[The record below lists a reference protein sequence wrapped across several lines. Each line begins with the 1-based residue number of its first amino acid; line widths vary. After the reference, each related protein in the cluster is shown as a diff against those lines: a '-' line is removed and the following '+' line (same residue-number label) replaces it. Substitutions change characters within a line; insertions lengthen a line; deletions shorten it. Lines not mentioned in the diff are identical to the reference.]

1 MSFTFSTLLSMIII
15 NAVFVI
21 ALHQVVKTSVINYFN
36 IDLFLLSSLVILL
49 RFLLPFEFPFTVSV
63 PVKWGLSY
71 LYDFFVML
79 EINVFGHSINIFTI
93 CMIVWYIGILIC
105 GTRLFL
111 QFATIKKR
119 YQLQEA
125 APDSDAYD
133 ILHKITSSH
142 KKSKT
147 VFKIYITPRNVTPF
161 IYGIFHPVIVLPGS
175 VQSKEE
181 LFYILSH
188 ETAHYYN
195 HHTLYKFLCSLLDV
209 IYFWNPLVKIFVKEI
224 NRIIEISVDSKVIA
238 PLEPLGRLD
247 YSKSLTSM
255 ARTLAMKKTTP
266 AFTATYNSA
275 ETADSRLNKSSKSKS
290 SKKPSSLSQRIQ
302 MIIGSP
308 DKIKTLAPN
317 GFVSSLLLITA
328 LVISLVF
335 VFEPYRVDAANATT
349 TFKAD
354 DRNLFYIDN
363 KDGTYDL
370 YLDNQYFATE
380 SEILDSSIPI
390 YEEFPSP

>member
-21 ALHQVVKTSVINYFN
+21 ALNQVAKTSVINYFN

-49 RFLLPFEFPFTVSV
+49 RFLLPFEFPFAVSV

-71 LYDFFVML
+71 LYDLFVML
-79 EINVFGHSINIFTI
+79 EINVLGHPINIFTI
-93 CMIVWYIGILIC
+93 FMIAWYIGILIC
-105 GTRLFL
+105 GSRLFL
-111 QFATIKKR
+111 QFATIRQR
-119 YQLQEA
+119 YRLREA
-125 APDSDAYD
+125 TPDSDAYA

-142 KKSKT
+142 QKSRT
-147 VFKIYITPRNVTPF
+147 VFRIYITPRNITPF
-161 IYGIFHPVIVLPGS
+161 IYGIFHPVIILPDS
-175 VQSKEE
+175 VHSKAE

-195 HHTLYKFLCSLLDV
+195 HHTLYKFLCSLLEV
-209 IYFWNPLVKIFVKEI
+209 IYFWNPLVKIFTKEI
-224 NRIIEISVDSKVIA
+224 NRIIEISVNSKVIA

-255 ARTLAMKKTTP
+255 ARTIAEKKTTP
-266 AFTATYNSA
+266 AFTATYSSTKA
-275 ETADSRLNKSSKSKS
+275 PDSQLNKSPKTKS

-317 GFVSSLLLITA
+317 GLVSSLLLIGA
-328 LVISLVF
+328 LIISLVF
-335 VFEPYRVDAANATT
+335 VFEPYRVRESDAENTFNSSNRGLYYIAN
-349 TFKAD
+349 D
-354 DRNLFYIDN
+354 
-363 KDGTYDL
+363 DGTYDL
-370 YLDNQYFATE
+370 YFDDEYYKTE
-380 SEILDSSIPI
+380 TKILDPKLPI
-390 YEEFPSP
+390 FDSYPY

>member
-21 ALHQVVKTSVINYFN
+21 ALNQVVKTSVINYFN

-71 LYDFFVML
+71 LYDLFVML
-79 EINVFGHSINIFTI
+79 EINILGHPINIFTI
-93 CMIVWYIGILIC
+93 FMIAWYIGILIC
-105 GTRLFL
+105 GSRLFL
-111 QFATIKKR
+111 QFTTIRQR
-119 YQLQEA
+119 YRLREA
-125 APDSDAYD
+125 APDSDAYA
-133 ILHKITSSH
+133 ILHKITSCH
-142 KKSKT
+142 QKSRT
-147 VFKIYITPRNVTPF
+147 VFRIYITPRNITPF
-161 IYGIFHPVIVLPGS
+161 IYGIFHPVIVLPDS
-175 VQSKEE
+175 VHSKEE

-195 HHTLYKFLCSLLDV
+195 HHTLYKFLCSLLEV

-255 ARTLAMKKTTP
+255 ARTLAEKKTTP
-266 AFTATYNSA
+266 AFTATYNPA
-275 ETADSRLNKSSKSKS
+275 KTAGSRLNKSPKTK
-290 SKKPSSLSQRIQ
+290 SSLSQRIQ

-317 GFVSSLLLITA
+317 GLVSSLLLIGA
-328 LVISLVF
+328 LMISLFF
-335 VFEPYRVDAANATT
+335 VFEPYRIPSKYEEG
-349 TFKAD
+349 TFNSD
-354 DRNLFYIDN
+354 SRNLFYIAND
-363 KDGTYDL
+363 DGTYDL
-370 YLDNQYFATE
+370 YLEDKYLMTE
-380 SEILDSSIPI
+380 SEISDSKVPI
-390 YEEFPSP
+390 YHSFPSR

>member
-21 ALHQVVKTSVINYFN
+21 ALNQVVKTSVINYFN

-93 CMIVWYIGILIC
+93 FMIVWYIGILIC

-111 QFATIKKR
+111 QFATIRKR

-142 KKSKT
+142 KKSKA
-147 VFKIYITPRNVTPF
+147 VFKIYITPKNVTPF
-161 IYGIFHPVIVLPGS
+161 IYGIFHPVIVLPDS
-175 VQSKEE
+175 VQSKAE

-238 PLEPLGRLD
+238 PLESLERLD

-255 ARTLAMKKTTP
+255 ARTIATKKTTP
-266 AFTATYNSA
+266 AFTATYNSS
-275 ETADSRLNKSSKSKS
+275 EKNTSKSDK
-290 SKKPSSLSQRIQ
+290 SKKSKAPQKTSSLSQRVM

-308 DKIKTLAPN
+308 AKIKTLTPN

-354 DRNLFYIDN
+354 DRNLFYIN
-363 KDGTYDL
+363 NGDGTYDL

-380 SEILDSSIPI
+380 LEILDSSIPI

>member
-21 ALHQVVKTSVINYFN
+21 ALNQVVKTSVINYFN

-71 LYDFFVML
+71 LYDLFVML
-79 EINVFGHSINIFTI
+79 EINILGHPINIFTI
-93 CMIVWYIGILIC
+93 FMIAWYIGILIC
-105 GTRLFL
+105 GSRLFL
-111 QFATIKKR
+111 QFTTIRQR
-119 YQLQEA
+119 YRLREA
-125 APDSDAYD
+125 APDSDAYA
-133 ILHKITSSH
+133 ILHKITSCH
-142 KKSKT
+142 QKSRT
-147 VFKIYITPRNVTPF
+147 VFRIYITPRNITPF
-161 IYGIFHPVIVLPGS
+161 IYGIFHPVIVLPDS
-175 VQSKEE
+175 VHSKEE

-195 HHTLYKFLCSLLDV
+195 HHTLYKFLCSLLEV

-255 ARTLAMKKTTP
+255 ARTLAEKKTTP
-266 AFTATYNSA
+266 AFTATYNPA
-275 ETADSRLNKSSKSKS
+275 KAAGSRLNKSPKTK
-290 SKKPSSLSQRIQ
+290 SSLSQRIQ

-317 GFVSSLLLITA
+317 GLVSSLLLIGA
-328 LVISLVF
+328 LMISLVF
-335 VFEPYRVDAANATT
+335 VFEPYRIPSKYEEG
-349 TFKAD
+349 TFNSD
-354 DRNLFYIDN
+354 SRNLFYIAND
-363 KDGTYDL
+363 DGTYDL
-370 YLDNQYFATE
+370 YLEDKYLMTE
-380 SEILDSSIPI
+380 SEISDSKVPI
-390 YEEFPSP
+390 YHSFPSR

>member
-21 ALHQVVKTSVINYFN
+21 ALNQVVKTSVINYFN

-71 LYDFFVML
+71 LYDLFVML
-79 EINVFGHSINIFTI
+79 EINILGHPINIFTI
-93 CMIVWYIGILIC
+93 FMIAWYIGILIC
-105 GTRLFL
+105 SSRLFL
-111 QFATIKKR
+111 QFATIWQR
-119 YQLQEA
+119 YRLREA
-125 APDSDAYD
+125 APDSDAYA
-133 ILHKITSSH
+133 ILRKITSCH
-142 KKSKT
+142 QKSKA
-147 VFKIYITPRNVTPF
+147 VFRIYITPRNITPF
-161 IYGIFHPVIVLPGS
+161 IYGIFHPVIVLPDS
-175 VQSKEE
+175 IHSKEE

-188 ETAHYYN
+188 ETSHYYN
-195 HHTLYKFLCSLLDV
+195 HHTLYKFLCSLLEV

-255 ARTLAMKKTTP
+255 ARTLAEKKTTP
-266 AFTATYNSA
+266 AFTATYNP
-275 ETADSRLNKSSKSKS
+275 TKTDDSRLNKSSKTK
-290 SKKPSSLSQRIQ
+290 SSLSQRIQ

-317 GFVSSLLLITA
+317 GLVSSLLLIGA
-328 LVISLVF
+328 LMISLVF
-335 VFEPYRVDAANATT
+335 VFEPYRICDENEVG
-349 TFKAD
+349 TFTSET
-354 DRNLFYIDN
+354 RNLFYIIN
-363 KDGTYDL
+363 TDGTYDL
-370 YLDNQYFATE
+370 YLDGKYFATE

-390 YEEFPSP
+390 YDSFPNP

>member
-21 ALHQVVKTSVINYFN
+21 ALNQVVKTSVINYFN

-71 LYDFFVML
+71 LYDLFVML
-79 EINVFGHSINIFTI
+79 EINILGHPINIFTI
-93 CMIVWYIGILIC
+93 FMIAWYIGILIC
-105 GTRLFL
+105 GSRLFL
-111 QFATIKKR
+111 QFATIRQR
-119 YQLQEA
+119 YRLREA
-125 APDSDAYD
+125 APDSDAYA
-133 ILHKITSSH
+133 ILRKITSCH
-142 KKSKT
+142 QKSKA
-147 VFKIYITPRNVTPF
+147 VFRIYITPRNITPF
-161 IYGIFHPVIVLPGS
+161 IYGIFHPVIVLPDS
-175 VQSKEE
+175 VHSKEE

-195 HHTLYKFLCSLLDV
+195 HHTLYKFLCSLLEV

-255 ARTLAMKKTTP
+255 ARTLAEQKITP
-266 AFTATYNSA
+266 AFTATYNP
-275 ETADSRLNKSSKSKS
+275 TKTDDSMLNKSSKTK
-290 SKKPSSLSQRIQ
+290 SSLSQRIQ
-302 MIIGSP
+302 MIVGSP

-317 GFVSSLLLITA
+317 GLVSSLLLIGA
-328 LVISLVF
+328 LMISLFF
-335 VFEPYRVDAANATT
+335 VFEPYRVDSQNAIS
-349 TFKAD
+349 TFTSD
-354 DRNLFYIDN
+354 DRNLFYIVN
-363 KDGTYDL
+363 PDGTYDL
-370 YLDNQYFATE
+370 YLDTNFLMNE
-380 SEILDSSIPI
+380 SEISDPYIPI
-390 YEEFPSP
+390 YTEFPY

>member
-21 ALHQVVKTSVINYFN
+21 ALNQVVKTSVINYFN

-71 LYDFFVML
+71 LYDLFVML
-79 EINVFGHSINIFTI
+79 EINILGHPINIFTI
-93 CMIVWYIGILIC
+93 FMIAWYIGILIC
-105 GTRLFL
+105 GSRLFL
-111 QFATIKKR
+111 QFATIRQR
-119 YQLQEA
+119 YRLREA
-125 APDSDAYD
+125 APDSDAYA
-133 ILHKITSSH
+133 ILRKITSCH
-142 KKSKT
+142 QKSKA
-147 VFKIYITPRNVTPF
+147 VFRIYITPRNITPF
-161 IYGIFHPVIVLPGS
+161 IYGIFHPVIVLPDS
-175 VQSKEE
+175 VHSKEE

-195 HHTLYKFLCSLLDV
+195 HHTLYKFLCSLLEV

-255 ARTLAMKKTTP
+255 AITLAEQKITP
-266 AFTATYNSA
+266 AFTATYNP
-275 ETADSRLNKSSKSKS
+275 TKTDDSRLNKSSKTK
-290 SKKPSSLSQRIQ
+290 SSLSQRIQ
-302 MIIGSP
+302 MIVGSP

-317 GFVSSLLLITA
+317 GLVSSLLLIGA
-328 LVISLVF
+328 LMISLFF
-335 VFEPYRVDAANATT
+335 VFEPYRVDSQNAIS
-349 TFKAD
+349 TFTSD
-354 DRNLFYIDN
+354 DRNLFYIVN
-363 KDGTYDL
+363 PDGTYDL
-370 YLDNQYFATE
+370 YLDTNFLMNE
-380 SEILDSSIPI
+380 SEISDPYIPI
-390 YEEFPSP
+390 YTEFPY

>member
-21 ALHQVVKTSVINYFN
+21 ALNQVVKTSVINYFN

-71 LYDFFVML
+71 LYDLFVML
-79 EINVFGHSINIFTI
+79 EINILGHTINIFTI
-93 CMIVWYIGILIC
+93 FMIAWYIGILIC
-105 GTRLFL
+105 GSRLFL
-111 QFATIKKR
+111 QFTTIRQRYRLREAT
-119 YQLQEA
+119 
-125 APDSDAYD
+125 PDSDAYA
-133 ILHKITSSH
+133 ILHQITSCH
-142 KKSKT
+142 QKSRT
-147 VFKIYITPRNVTPF
+147 VFRIYITPRNITPF
-161 IYGIFHPVIVLPGS
+161 IYGIFHPVIVLPDS
-175 VQSKEE
+175 VHSKEE

-195 HHTLYKFLCSLLDV
+195 HHTLYKFLCSLLEV

-255 ARTLAMKKTTP
+255 ARILAEKKTTP
-266 AFTATYNSA
+266 AFTATYNPA
-275 ETADSRLNKSSKSKS
+275 KTAGSRLNKSPKTK
-290 SKKPSSLSQRIQ
+290 SSLSQRIQ

-317 GFVSSLLLITA
+317 GLVSSLLLIGA
-328 LVISLVF
+328 LMISLVF
-335 VFEPYRVDAANATT
+335 VFEPYRICDENEVG
-349 TFKAD
+349 TFTSET
-354 DRNLFYIDN
+354 RNLFYIIN
-363 KDGTYDL
+363 TDGTYDL
-370 YLDNQYFATE
+370 YLDGKYFATE

-390 YEEFPSP
+390 YDSFPNP

>member
-21 ALHQVVKTSVINYFN
+21 ALNQVVKTSVINYFN

-71 LYDFFVML
+71 LYDLFVML
-79 EINVFGHSINIFTI
+79 EINILGHPINIFTI
-93 CMIVWYIGILIC
+93 FMIAWYIGILIC
-105 GTRLFL
+105 GSRLFL
-111 QFATIKKR
+111 QFATIRQR
-119 YQLQEA
+119 YRLREA
-125 APDSDAYD
+125 APDSDAYA
-133 ILHKITSSH
+133 ILRKITSCH
-142 KKSKT
+142 QKSKA
-147 VFKIYITPRNVTPF
+147 VFRIYITPRNITPF
-161 IYGIFHPVIVLPGS
+161 IYGIFHPVIVLPDS
-175 VQSKEE
+175 VHSKEE

-195 HHTLYKFLCSLLDV
+195 HHTLYKFLCSLLEV

-255 ARTLAMKKTTP
+255 ARILAEKKTTP
-266 AFTATYNSA
+266 AFTATYNPA
-275 ETADSRLNKSSKSKS
+275 KTAGSRLNKSPKTK
-290 SKKPSSLSQRIQ
+290 SSLSQRIQ

-317 GFVSSLLLITA
+317 GLVSSLLLIGA
-328 LVISLVF
+328 LMISLVF
-335 VFEPYRVDAANATT
+335 VFEPYRICDENEVG
-349 TFKAD
+349 TFTSET
-354 DRNLFYIDN
+354 RNLFYIIN
-363 KDGTYDL
+363 TDGTYDL
-370 YLDNQYFATE
+370 YLDGKYFATE

-390 YEEFPSP
+390 YDSFPNP

>member
-21 ALHQVVKTSVINYFN
+21 ALNQVVKTSVINYFN

-71 LYDFFVML
+71 LYDLFVML
-79 EINVFGHSINIFTI
+79 EINILGHPINIFTI
-93 CMIVWYIGILIC
+93 FMIAWYIGILIC
-105 GTRLFL
+105 GSRLFL
-111 QFATIKKR
+111 QFATIRQR
-119 YQLQEA
+119 YRLREA
-125 APDSDAYD
+125 APDSDAYA
-133 ILHKITSSH
+133 ILRKITSCH
-142 KKSKT
+142 QKSKA
-147 VFKIYITPRNVTPF
+147 VFRIYITPRNITPF
-161 IYGIFHPVIVLPGS
+161 IYGIFHPVIVLPDS
-175 VQSKEE
+175 VHSKEE

-195 HHTLYKFLCSLLDV
+195 HHTLYKFLCSLLEV

-255 ARTLAMKKTTP
+255 ARTLAEKKTTP
-266 AFTATYNSA
+266 AFTATYNPA
-275 ETADSRLNKSSKSKS
+275 KTAGSRLNKSPKTK
-290 SKKPSSLSQRIQ
+290 SSLSQRIQ

-317 GFVSSLLLITA
+317 GLVSSLLLIGA
-328 LVISLVF
+328 LMISLFF
-335 VFEPYRVDAANATT
+335 VFEPYRVRELDTQSTFDSDNRELYYIINAE
-349 TFKAD
+349 
-354 DRNLFYIDN
+354 
-363 KDGTYDL
+363 GTYDL
-370 YLDNQYFATE
+370 YFDGTYYKTE
-380 SEILDSSIPI
+380 SEISDFDLPVYNS
-390 YEEFPSP
+390 FPN

>member
-21 ALHQVVKTSVINYFN
+21 ALNQVVKTSVINYFN

-71 LYDFFVML
+71 LYDLFVML
-79 EINVFGHSINIFTI
+79 EINILGHPINIFI
-93 CMIVWYIGILIC
+93 FMIAWYIGILIC
-105 GTRLFL
+105 GSRLFL
-111 QFATIKKR
+111 QFATIRQR
-119 YQLQEA
+119 YRLREA
-125 APDSDAYD
+125 APDSDAYA
-133 ILHKITSSH
+133 ILHKITSCH
-142 KKSKT
+142 QKSKA
-147 VFKIYITPRNVTPF
+147 VFRIYITPRNITPF
-161 IYGIFHPVIVLPGS
+161 IYGIFHPVIVLPDS
-175 VQSKEE
+175 VHSKEA

-195 HHTLYKFLCSLLDV
+195 HHTLYKFLCSLLEV

-255 ARTLAMKKTTP
+255 ARTLAEKKTTP
-266 AFTATYNSA
+266 AFTATYNSS
-275 ETADSRLNKSSKSKS
+275 EKNTSKSDK
-290 SKKPSSLSQRIQ
+290 SKKSKTPQKKSSLSQRVK

-308 DKIKTLAPN
+308 AKIKTLTPN

-335 VFEPYRVDAANATT
+335 VFEPYRICEENGIGSFAG
-349 TFKAD
+349 D
-354 DRNLFYIDN
+354 DGNLFYLKN
-363 KDGTYDL
+363 SNGTYDL
-370 YLDNQYFATE
+370 YLNNEYFLTE
-380 SEILDSSIPI
+380 PEISDPYIPVYTHLPQI
-390 YEEFPSP
+390 N

>member
-21 ALHQVVKTSVINYFN
+21 ALNQVVKTSVINYFN

-71 LYDFFVML
+71 LYDLFVML
-79 EINVFGHSINIFTI
+79 EINILGHPINIFTI
-93 CMIVWYIGILIC
+93 FMIAWYIGILIC
-105 GTRLFL
+105 GSRLFL
-111 QFATIKKR
+111 QFATIRQR
-119 YQLQEA
+119 YRLREA
-125 APDSDAYD
+125 APDSDAYA
-133 ILHKITSSH
+133 ILRKITSCH
-142 KKSKT
+142 QKSKA
-147 VFKIYITPRNVTPF
+147 VFRIYITPRNITPF
-161 IYGIFHPVIVLPGS
+161 IYGIFHPVIVLPDS
-175 VQSKEE
+175 VHSKEE

-195 HHTLYKFLCSLLDV
+195 HHTLYKFLCSLLEV

-255 ARTLAMKKTTP
+255 ARTLAEQKITP
-266 AFTATYNSA
+266 AFTATYNP
-275 ETADSRLNKSSKSKS
+275 TKTDDSRLNKSSKTK
-290 SKKPSSLSQRIQ
+290 SSLSQRIQ
-302 MIIGSP
+302 MIVGSP

-317 GFVSSLLLITA
+317 GLVSSLLLIGA
-328 LVISLVF
+328 LMISLFF
-335 VFEPYRVDAANATT
+335 VFEPYRVDSQNAIS
-349 TFKAD
+349 TFTSD
-354 DRNLFYIDN
+354 DRNLFYIVN
-363 KDGTYDL
+363 PDGTYDL
-370 YLDNQYFATE
+370 YLDTNFLMNE
-380 SEILDSSIPI
+380 SEISDPYIPI
-390 YEEFPSP
+390 YTEFPY

>member
-21 ALHQVVKTSVINYFN
+21 ALNQVVKTSVINYFN

-71 LYDFFVML
+71 LYDLFVML
-79 EINVFGHSINIFTI
+79 EINILGHPINIFTI
-93 CMIVWYIGILIC
+93 FMIAWYIGILIC
-105 GTRLFL
+105 GSRLFL
-111 QFATIKKR
+111 QFATIRQR
-119 YQLQEA
+119 YRLREA
-125 APDSDAYD
+125 APDSDAYA
-133 ILHKITSSH
+133 ILRKITSCH
-142 KKSKT
+142 QKSKA
-147 VFKIYITPRNVTPF
+147 VFRIYITPRNITPF
-161 IYGIFHPVIVLPGS
+161 IYGIFHPVIVLPDS
-175 VQSKEE
+175 IHSKEE

-188 ETAHYYN
+188 ETFHYYN
-195 HHTLYKFLCSLLDV
+195 HHTLYKFLCSLLEV

-255 ARTLAMKKTTP
+255 ARTLAEKKTTP
-266 AFTATYNSA
+266 AFTATYNP
-275 ETADSRLNKSSKSKS
+275 TKTDDSKLNKSSKTK
-290 SKKPSSLSQRIQ
+290 SSLSQRIQ

-317 GFVSSLLLITA
+317 GLVSSLLLIGA
-328 LVISLVF
+328 LMISLVF
-335 VFEPYRVDAANATT
+335 VFEPYRICDENATGS
-349 TFKAD
+349 FNAAD
-354 DRNLFYIDN
+354 GNLYFLVN
-363 KDGTYDL
+363 EAGTYDL
-370 YLDNQYFATE
+370 YQE
-380 SEILDSSIPI
+380 SEYIATFEEIFDNKIPVYSS
-390 YEEFPSP
+390 SPY

>member
-21 ALHQVVKTSVINYFN
+21 ALNQVVKTSVINYFN

-71 LYDFFVML
+71 LYDLFVML
-79 EINVFGHSINIFTI
+79 EINILGHPINIFTI
-93 CMIVWYIGILIC
+93 FMIAWYIGILIC
-105 GTRLFL
+105 GSRLFL
-111 QFATIKKR
+111 QFATIRQR
-119 YQLQEA
+119 YRLREA
-125 APDSDAYD
+125 APDSDAYA
-133 ILHKITSSH
+133 ILRKITSCH
-142 KKSKT
+142 QKSKA
-147 VFKIYITPRNVTPF
+147 VFRIYITPRNITPF
-161 IYGIFHPVIVLPGS
+161 IYGIFHPVIVLPDS
-175 VQSKEE
+175 VHSKEE

-195 HHTLYKFLCSLLDV
+195 HHTLYKFLCSLLEV

-255 ARTLAMKKTTP
+255 ARTLAEKKTTL
-266 AFTATYNSA
+266 AFTATYNP
-275 ETADSRLNKSSKSKS
+275 TKTDDSRLNKSSKTK
-290 SKKPSSLSQRIQ
+290 SSLSQRIQ

-317 GFVSSLLLITA
+317 GLVSSLLLIGA
-328 LVISLVF
+328 LMISLVF
-335 VFEPYRVDAANATT
+335 VFEPYRICNENEVG
-349 TFKAD
+349 TFTSET
-354 DRNLFYIDN
+354 RNLFYIIN
-363 KDGTYDL
+363 TDGTYDL
-370 YLDNQYFATE
+370 YLDGKYFATE

-390 YEEFPSP
+390 YDSFPNP

>member
-21 ALHQVVKTSVINYFN
+21 ALNQLVKTSVINYFN

-71 LYDFFVML
+71 LYDLFVML
-79 EINVFGHSINIFTI
+79 EINILGHPINIFTI
-93 CMIVWYIGILIC
+93 FMIAWYIGILIC
-105 GTRLFL
+105 GSRLFL
-111 QFATIKKR
+111 QFATIRQR
-119 YQLQEA
+119 YRLREA
-125 APDSDAYD
+125 APDSDAYA
-133 ILHKITSSH
+133 ILHKITSCH
-142 KKSKT
+142 QKSKAI
-147 VFKIYITPRNVTPF
+147 FKIYITPRNITPF
-161 IYGIFHPVIVLPGS
+161 IYGIFHPVIVLPDS
-175 VQSKEE
+175 VHSKEE

-195 HHTLYKFLCSLLDV
+195 HHTLYKFLCSLLEV

-255 ARTLAMKKTTP
+255 ARTLAEKKTTP

-275 ETADSRLNKSSKSKS
+275 KTNTQS

-317 GFVSSLLLITA
+317 GLVSSLLLIGA
-328 LVISLVF
+328 LIISLVF
-335 VFEPYRVDAANATT
+335 VFEPYRIPSKYEEG
-349 TFKAD
+349 TFNSD
-354 DRNLFYIDN
+354 SRNLFYIAND
-363 KDGTYDL
+363 DGTYDL
-370 YLDNQYFATE
+370 YLEDKYLMTE
-380 SEILDSSIPI
+380 SEISDSKVPI
-390 YEEFPSP
+390 YHSFPSS

>member
-21 ALHQVVKTSVINYFN
+21 ALNQVVKTSVINYFN

-71 LYDFFVML
+71 LYDLFVML
-79 EINVFGHSINIFTI
+79 EINILGHPINIFTI
-93 CMIVWYIGILIC
+93 FMIAWYIGILIC
-105 GTRLFL
+105 GSRLFL
-111 QFATIKKR
+111 QFATIRQR
-119 YQLQEA
+119 YRRREA
-125 APDSDAYD
+125 APDSDAYA
-133 ILHKITSSH
+133 ILRKITSCH
-142 KKSKT
+142 QKSKA
-147 VFKIYITPRNVTPF
+147 VFRIYITPRNITPF
-161 IYGIFHPVIVLPGS
+161 IYGIFHPVIVLPDS
-175 VQSKEE
+175 VHSKEE

-195 HHTLYKFLCSLLDV
+195 HHTLYKFLCSLLEV

-255 ARTLAMKKTTP
+255 ARTLAEKKTTL
-266 AFTATYNSA
+266 AFTATYNP
-275 ETADSRLNKSSKSKS
+275 TKTDDSRLNKSSKTK
-290 SKKPSSLSQRIQ
+290 SSLSQRIQ

-317 GFVSSLLLITA
+317 GLVSSLLLIGA
-328 LVISLVF
+328 LMISLVF
-335 VFEPYRVDAANATT
+335 VFEPYRICNENEVG
-349 TFKAD
+349 TFTSET
-354 DRNLFYIDN
+354 RNLFYIIN
-363 KDGTYDL
+363 TDGTYDL
-370 YLDNQYFATE
+370 YLDGKYFATE

-390 YEEFPSP
+390 YDSFPNP

>member
-21 ALHQVVKTSVINYFN
+21 ALNQLVKTSVINYFN

-71 LYDFFVML
+71 LYDLFVML
-79 EINVFGHSINIFTI
+79 EINILGHPINIFTI
-93 CMIVWYIGILIC
+93 FMIAWYIGILIC
-105 GTRLFL
+105 GSRLFL
-111 QFATIKKR
+111 QFATIRQR
-119 YQLQEA
+119 YRLREA
-125 APDSDAYD
+125 APDSDAYA
-133 ILHKITSSH
+133 ILRKITSCH
-142 KKSKT
+142 QKSKA
-147 VFKIYITPRNVTPF
+147 VFRIYITPRNITPF
-161 IYGIFHPVIVLPGS
+161 IYGIFHPVIVLPDS
-175 VQSKEE
+175 VHSKEE

-195 HHTLYKFLCSLLDV
+195 HHTLYKFLCSLLEV

-255 ARTLAMKKTTP
+255 ARTLAEKKTTP
-266 AFTATYNSA
+266 AFTATYNPA
-275 ETADSRLNKSSKSKS
+275 KTAGSRLNKSPKTK
-290 SKKPSSLSQRIQ
+290 SSLSQRIQ

-317 GFVSSLLLITA
+317 GLVSSLLLIGA
-328 LVISLVF
+328 LMISLFF
-335 VFEPYRVDAANATT
+335 VFEPYRIPSKYEEG
-349 TFKAD
+349 TFNSD
-354 DRNLFYIDN
+354 SRNLFYIAND
-363 KDGTYDL
+363 DGTYDL
-370 YLDNQYFATE
+370 YLEDKYLMTE
-380 SEILDSSIPI
+380 SEISDSKVPI
-390 YEEFPSP
+390 YHSFPSR

>member
-21 ALHQVVKTSVINYFN
+21 ALNQVAKTSVINYFN

-49 RFLLPFEFPFTVSV
+49 RFLLPFEFPFAVSV

-71 LYDFFVML
+71 LYDLFVML
-79 EINVFGHSINIFTI
+79 EINVLGHPINIFTI
-93 CMIVWYIGILIC
+93 FMIAWYIGILIC
-105 GTRLFL
+105 GSRLFL
-111 QFATIKKR
+111 QFATIRQR
-119 YQLQEA
+119 YRLREA
-125 APDSDAYD
+125 TPDSDAYA

-142 KKSKT
+142 QKSRT
-147 VFKIYITPRNVTPF
+147 VFRIYITPRNITPF
-161 IYGIFHPVIVLPGS
+161 IYGIFHPVIILPDS
-175 VQSKEE
+175 VHSKAE

-195 HHTLYKFLCSLLDV
+195 HHTLYKFLCSLLEV
-209 IYFWNPLVKIFVKEI
+209 IYFWNPLVKIFTKEI

-255 ARTLAMKKTTP
+255 ARTIAEKKTTP
-266 AFTATYNSA
+266 AFTATYSSTKA
-275 ETADSRLNKSSKSKS
+275 PDSQLNKSPKTKS

-317 GFVSSLLLITA
+317 GLVSSLLLIGA
-328 LVISLVF
+328 LIISLVF
-335 VFEPYRVDAANATT
+335 VFEPYRVRESDAENTFNSSNRGLYYIAN
-349 TFKAD
+349 D
-354 DRNLFYIDN
+354 
-363 KDGTYDL
+363 DGTYDL
-370 YLDNQYFATE
+370 YFDDEYYKTE
-380 SEILDSSIPI
+380 TKILDPKLPI
-390 YEEFPSP
+390 FDSYPY

>member
-21 ALHQVVKTSVINYFN
+21 ALNQVVKTSVINYFN

-71 LYDFFVML
+71 LYDLFVML
-79 EINVFGHSINIFTI
+79 EINILGHPINIFTI
-93 CMIVWYIGILIC
+93 FMIAWYIGILIC
-105 GTRLFL
+105 GSRLFL
-111 QFATIKKR
+111 QFATIRQR
-119 YQLQEA
+119 YRLREA
-125 APDSDAYD
+125 APDSDAYA
-133 ILHKITSSH
+133 ILRKITSCH
-142 KKSKT
+142 QKSKA
-147 VFKIYITPRNVTPF
+147 VFRIYITPRNITPF
-161 IYGIFHPVIVLPGS
+161 IYGIFHPVIVLPDS
-175 VQSKEE
+175 VHSKEE

-195 HHTLYKFLCSLLDV
+195 HHTLYKFLCSLLEV

-255 ARTLAMKKTTP
+255 ARTLAEQKITP
-266 AFTATYNSA
+266 AFTATYNP
-275 ETADSRLNKSSKSKS
+275 TKTDDSRLNKSSKTK
-290 SKKPSSLSQRIQ
+290 SSLSQRIQ

-317 GFVSSLLLITA
+317 GLVSSLLLIGA
-328 LVISLVF
+328 LMISLVF
-335 VFEPYRVDAANATT
+335 VFEPYRVRESDAENTFNSSNRGLYYIAN
-349 TFKAD
+349 D
-354 DRNLFYIDN
+354 
-363 KDGTYDL
+363 DGTYDL
-370 YLDNQYFATE
+370 YFDDEYYKTE
-380 SEILDSSIPI
+380 TKILDPKLPI
-390 YEEFPSP
+390 FDSYPY

>member
-21 ALHQVVKTSVINYFN
+21 ALNQVVKTSVINYFN

-49 RFLLPFEFPFTVSV
+49 RFLLPLEFPFTVSV

-71 LYDFFVML
+71 LYDLFVML
-79 EINVFGHSINIFTI
+79 EINILGHPINIFTI
-93 CMIVWYIGILIC
+93 FMIAWYIGILIC
-105 GTRLFL
+105 GSRLFL
-111 QFATIKKR
+111 QFTTIRQR
-119 YQLQEA
+119 YRLREA
-125 APDSDAYD
+125 APDSDAYA
-133 ILHKITSSH
+133 ILHKITSCH
-142 KKSKT
+142 QKSRT
-147 VFKIYITPRNVTPF
+147 VFRIYITPRNITPF
-161 IYGIFHPVIVLPGS
+161 IYGIFHPVIVLPDS
-175 VQSKEE
+175 VHSKEE

-195 HHTLYKFLCSLLDV
+195 HHTLYKFLCSLLEV

-255 ARTLAMKKTTP
+255 ARTLAEKKTTP
-266 AFTATYNSA
+266 AFTATYNPA
-275 ETADSRLNKSSKSKS
+275 KTAGSRLNKSPKTK
-290 SKKPSSLSQRIQ
+290 SSLSQRIQ

-317 GFVSSLLLITA
+317 GLVSSLLLIGA
-328 LVISLVF
+328 LMISLVF
-335 VFEPYRVDAANATT
+335 VFEPYRIPSKYEEG
-349 TFKAD
+349 TFNSD
-354 DRNLFYIDN
+354 SRNLFYIAND
-363 KDGTYDL
+363 DGTYDL
-370 YLDNQYFATE
+370 YLEDKYLMTE
-380 SEILDSSIPI
+380 SEISDSKVPI
-390 YEEFPSP
+390 YYSFPSR

>member
-1 MSFTFSTLLSMIII
+1 MSFTFSTLLNMIII

-21 ALHQVVKTSVINYFN
+21 ALNQVVKTSVINYFN

-71 LYDFFVML
+71 LYDLFVML
-79 EINVFGHSINIFTI
+79 EINILGHPINIFTI
-93 CMIVWYIGILIC
+93 FMIAWCIGILIC
-105 GTRLFL
+105 GSRLFL
-111 QFATIKKR
+111 QFTTIRQRYRLREAT
-119 YQLQEA
+119 
-125 APDSDAYD
+125 PDSDAYA
-133 ILHKITSSH
+133 ILHQITSCH
-142 KKSKT
+142 QKSRT
-147 VFKIYITPRNVTPF
+147 VFRIYITPRNITPF
-161 IYGIFHPVIVLPGS
+161 IYGIFHPVIVLPDS
-175 VQSKEE
+175 VHSKEE

-195 HHTLYKFLCSLLDV
+195 HHTLYKFLCSLLEV

-255 ARTLAMKKTTP
+255 ARTLAEQKITP
-266 AFTATYNSA
+266 AFTATYNP
-275 ETADSRLNKSSKSKS
+275 TKTDDSRLNKSSKTK
-290 SKKPSSLSQRIQ
+290 SSLSQRIQ

-317 GFVSSLLLITA
+317 GLVSSLLLIGA
-328 LVISLVF
+328 LMISLIF
-335 VFEPYRVDAANATT
+335 VFEPYRVDSQNALS
-349 TFKAD
+349 TFTSD
-354 DRNLFYIDN
+354 DRNLFYIVN
-363 KDGTYDL
+363 PDGTYDL
-370 YLDNQYFATE
+370 YLDTNFLMNE
-380 SEILDSSIPI
+380 SEISDPYIPI
-390 YEEFPSP
+390 YTEFPY

>member
-21 ALHQVVKTSVINYFN
+21 ALNQVVKTSVINYFN

-79 EINVFGHSINIFTI
+79 EIDVFGHAINIFTI
-93 CMIVWYIGILIC
+93 FMIIWYIGILIC
-105 GTRLFL
+105 STRLFL
-111 QFATIKKR
+111 QFATIRKR

-125 APDSDAYD
+125 APDSDASD
-133 ILHKITSSH
+133 ILHQITSSH
-142 KKSKT
+142 KKSKA

-161 IYGIFHPVIVLPGS
+161 IYGIFHPVIVLPDS

-255 ARTLAMKKTTP
+255 ARTIATKKTTP
-266 AFTATYNSA
+266 AFTATYNPS
-275 ETADSRLNKSSKSKS
+275 EKNTSKSDK
-290 SKKPSSLSQRIQ
+290 SKKSKAPKKTSSLSQRIQ
-302 MIIGSP
+302 MIIASP

-335 VFEPYRVDAANATT
+335 VFEPYRVRESDAQN
-349 TFKAD
+349 TFNSSN
-354 DRNLFYIDN
+354 RGLFYIIND
-363 KDGTYDL
+363 DGSYSL
-370 YLDNQYFATE
+370 YLDDRCLTTE
-380 SEILDSSIPI
+380 NEISDSKIPI
-390 YEEFPSP
+390 YDSWPN